1 MSSPIAYEKV
11 ANMLNQ
17 WYSSIKQHNISAADA
32 KKEEIQP
39 LLDSMDENQDVLL
52 YYNLLDARYLLLKE
66 EYSKSGGVL
75 DELEK
80 TAEEHETDDM
90 IQYYFFFFSG
100 MYAYYKKQYTKAIMY
115 YKIAEERLKRIP
127 DEIEKAEFHYY
138 LSKAYYQ
145 IDQNHFSL
153 VHAEI
158 AYDTFKAHDTY
169 KEKTINCEMML
180 GANKLDLLLFEE
192 AEKHY
197 ESART
202 IAKANDFR
210 YSESLALF
218 NLGIAYERRKMFA
231 EASTCFEQAWTI
243 PEHIESFVGVRSAYM
258 LSKVLFQLGDY
269 ELARTW
275 NDKALKKATAEGER
289 EYLAKLKLIHSLYE
303 KQNDQEVRQNI
314 EVLEKMQLWSE
325 TADLSIEIAEYY
337 KNRDDFEKAAYYF
350 EHGHFAKDKVIQMSE
365 ALM

>member
-1 MSSPIAYEKV
+1 
-11 ANMLNQ
+11 MLNQ

-169 KEKTINCEMML
+169 
-180 GANKLDLLLFEE
+180 
-192 AEKHY
+192 
-197 ESART
+197 
-202 IAKANDFR
+202 
-210 YSESLALF
+210 
-218 NLGIAYERRKMFA
+218 
-231 EASTCFEQAWTI
+231 
-243 PEHIESFVGVRSAYM
+243 
-258 LSKVLFQLGDY
+258 
-269 ELARTW
+269 
-275 NDKALKKATAEGER
+275 
-289 EYLAKLKLIHSLYE
+289 
-303 KQNDQEVRQNI
+303 
-314 EVLEKMQLWSE
+314 
-325 TADLSIEIAEYY
+325 
-337 KNRDDFEKAAYYF
+337 
-350 EHGHFAKDKVIQMSE
+350 
-365 ALM
+365 